1 MVWKFMKIIEWLK
14 LPETTGIE
22 NLDDPAIT
30 LLHAEIIQKK
40 PFLKK
45 IYIDFYE
52 QFKKSISNS
61 EEKVLVEL
69 GSGGGFI
76 KEIISN
82 VITSDVLELPNV
94 DKVFSVL
101 DMPFEEASVDAFF
114 MFDVLHHIAEP
125 RAFFKE
131 ALRCLKVGGKVV
143 MIEPANTFW
152 SRFIYKNFHHEAFDT
167 KAPEW
172 CCRGQAKWEL
182 GPRPS
187 WLDQAETGKAGT
199 LQESGRLSG
208 ANGALAW
215 IIFWRDRKILESEFP
230 SLRIVR
236 MRNHTPLRY
245 LLSGGLTLRQL
256 VPSFSYSAVKAIEYT
271 LSPINDLLGMF
282 QTIELEKITF

>member
-1 MVWKFMKIIEWLK
+1 MKTTEWLK
-14 LPETTGIE
+14 LPETMGIE
-22 NLDDPAIT
+22 DLDDPATT

-45 IYIDFYE
+45 LYIDFYK
-52 QFKKSISNS
+52 QFKKAVSDS
-61 EEKVLVEL
+61 ENKVLVEL

-76 KEIISN
+76 KEVINN

-114 MFDVLHHIAEP
+114 MFNVLHHITEP
-125 RAFFKE
+125 RAFFRE
-131 ALRCLKVGGKVV
+131 ALRCLKVCGRVV
-143 MIEPANTFW
+143 MIEPANTLW

-167 KAPEW
+167 QAPEW
-172 CCRGQAKWEL
+172 CCRGQTKREL
-182 GPRPS
+182 QKSGP
-187 WLDQAETGKAGT
+187 
-199 LQESGRLSG
+199 LSG
-208 ANGALAW
+208 GNGALAW
-215 IIFWRDRKILESEFP
+215 IIFWRDRKIFESEFP

-256 VPSFSYSAVKAIEYT
+256 VPSFSYPAVKAIEYA
-271 LSPINDLLGMF
+271 LSPVNNLLGMF
-282 QTIELEKITF
+282 QTIELEKVSFSHV